1 MSATAK
7 LQADGHATEAL
18 KYTADGKAKAPT
30 RRQTDNEVEGFARA
44 DIEAVMVASAA
55 ADGDERREIIDELI
69 RIILGIYVHL
79 PLKQAMYGF
88 DPVQQLRRLKE
99 RADSDELVNGRFH
112 AEIGRILGELRD
124 AHTNYIG
131 PMAIEGWVARLPFLI
146 EQFGPETAPRFLVSK
161 TIPSVIAEVENV
173 AVDDVVFRP
182 GVEVLTWNGAP
193 IADAVRA
200 HGDVVRGGRPD
211 SAMARA
217 VDSMTFR
224 PLGYLPIPIE
234 HWVMIGYRQA
244 DGTTSDEHPEARLD
258 WRFIRPGQGPNPIR
272 PTEAA
277 ASAEAVHPDRSL
289 IRRAKKLSFNT
300 ELWRQETVHREA
312 RRDPLPATRAD
323 APVGEWIT
331 GRFQDNVSAKILDLG
346 GREVGYLRLWSFG
359 LRDDDGFI
367 AEVVDLLRLLPQD
380 GLIIDV
386 RGNPGGLIPAAERLL
401 QLFTPHRVEP
411 TRFSLLATDLTRA
424 IADAPQNRRMLSPW
438 RRSLFDASGTGEL
451 YSQGIPITPV
461 ERCNDRGQ
469 VYGGTVVAVV
479 DATTYSAGDL
489 FAAGFADNNL
499 GTIVSVGRATGAGG
513 ANVWRS
519 DVLRSIL
526 AGTGHDLPT
535 LPGGVG
541 FTMSVRRATR
551 IGSSDGAPIE
561 DLGIAGHRL
570 YAMTERDLL
579 EGNADLLTMCARL
592 IEAEPSTAMVVS
604 ADALRIT
611 VESDRLDRI
620 DVYVDGRP
628 FTSANTDGTAAFNL
642 LRMPESVRIDGYRGD
657 LLEQSRRLI
666 DRAGSLTPR

>member
-1 MSATAK
+1 MRAASESLAGVHTAP
-7 LQADGHATEAL
+7 AA
-18 KYTADGKAKAPT
+18 KYTPEGKAKAPT
-30 RRQTDNEVEGFARA
+30 KRQTEHELEGFARSEIETGLTEAAVAGPA
-44 DIEAVMVASAA
+44 D
-55 ADGDERREIIDELI
+55 RHEIIDELI
-69 RIILGIYVHL
+69 RIIHGIYVHL
-79 PLKQAMYGF
+79 PLKQAMYGI
-88 DPVQQLRRLKE
+88 DPLQQLRRLKE
-99 RADSDELVNGRFH
+99 RAASDELTHGRFH

-161 TIPSVIAEVENV
+161 TIPELIG
-173 AVDDVVFRP
+173 DPGFRP
-182 GVEVLTWNGAP
+182 GIEVLTWNGAP
-193 IADAVRA
+193 IAEAVRA

-234 HWVMIGYRQA
+234 HWVLIGYRTV
-244 DGTTSDEHPEARLD
+244 DGDEGETRLD
-258 WRFIRPGQGPNPIR
+258 WRFIRPGEGPTPTR

-289 IRRAKKLSFNT
+289 IRRAKKLSFNA
-300 ELWRQETVHREA
+300 ELWRQESVDRA
-312 RRDPLPATRAD
+312 QQRDPLPTDRAD
-323 APVGEWIT
+323 VPVGEWIT
-331 GRFQDNVSAKILDLG
+331 GRFQDNVSAKIVEVAG
-346 GREVGYLRLWSFG
+346 TRVGYLRLWSFS
-359 LRDDDGFI
+359 LTDDDGFI
-367 AEVVDLLRLLPQD
+367 DEIVQLLRLLPQD
-380 GLIIDV
+380 GLIVDL
-386 RGNPGGLIPAAERLL
+386 RGNPGGLIWAAERML
-401 QLFTPHRVEP
+401 QLFTPRPVEP

-438 RRSLFDASGTGEL
+438 RRSLFDAMGTGEL

-469 VYGGTVVAVV
+469 VYGGTVIAVV

-489 FAAGFADNNL
+489 FAAGFADNSI
-499 GTIVSVGRATGAGG
+499 GTIVSIGRATGAGG

-526 AGTGHDLPT
+526 AGTDHSLGT

-551 IGSSDGAPIE
+551 VGSSEGAPIE
-561 DLGIAGHRL
+561 DLGIAGHRS

-579 EGNADLLTMCARL
+579 ESNVDLLTMCARL
-592 IEAEPSTAMVVS
+592 IEAEPSTAMEVS
-604 ADALRIT
+604 ADGLRIT
-611 VESDRLDRI
+611 VASDRLDRI

-628 FTSANTDGTAAFNL
+628 FTSANTDGNAAFQL
-642 LRMPESVRIDGYRGD
+642 LRLPESVRIDGYRGD
-657 LLEQSRRLI
+657 LLEQSRRLV
-666 DRAGSLTPR
+666 DRAGELVAP

>member
-1 MSATAK
+1 MRDRAMRAGVD
-7 LQADGHATEAL
+7 AHATEAL
-18 KYTADGKAKAPT
+18 KYTAEGKAKAPT
-30 RRQTDNEVEGFARA
+30 KRQTERELEGFARSAIDDSLAEAAVTSPA
-44 DIEAVMVASAA
+44 D
-55 ADGDERREIIDELI
+55 RREIIDELI
-69 RIILGIYVHL
+69 RIMLGIYVHL

-99 RADSDELVNGRFH
+99 RASSEDLTHARFH

-146 EQFGPETAPRFLVSK
+146 EQFDSEITPRFLVSK
-161 TIPSVIAEVENV
+161 TIPDLINDAAFE
-173 AVDDVVFRP
+173 P

-234 HWVMIGYRQA
+234 HRVVIGYRKA
-244 DGTTSDEHPEARLD
+244 DGTDAEIRLE
-258 WRFIRPGQGPNPIR
+258 WRFIRPGEGPTRTR

-289 IRRAKKLSFNT
+289 IRRAKKLSFNA
-300 ELWRQETVHREA
+300 ELWRQESVDRASE
-312 RRDPLPATRAD
+312 RDPLPTDRAD
-323 APVGEWIT
+323 VVVGEWIA
-331 GRFQDNVSAKILDLG
+331 GRFQDNVSAKIVEVA
-346 GREVGYLRLWSFG
+346 GRQVGYLRLWSFS
-359 LRDDDGFI
+359 LTDDDGFI
-367 AEVVDLLRLLPQD
+367 DEIVDLLQLLPQD
-380 GLIIDV
+380 GLIVDV
-386 RGNPGGLIPAAERLL
+386 RGNPGGLIWAAERML
-401 QLFTPHRVEP
+401 QLFTPRRVEP

-424 IADAPQNRRMLSPW
+424 MADAPQNQRMLSPW
-438 RRSLFDASGTGEL
+438 RRSLVDASGTGEL

-469 VYGGTVVAVV
+469 VYGGTVIAVV

-489 FAAGFADNNL
+489 FAAGFADNNI

-526 AGTGHDLPT
+526 AGTDHRLGT

-551 IGSSDGAPIE
+551 IGSSEGAPIE
-561 DLGIAGHRL
+561 DLGIAGHRP
-570 YAMTERDLL
+570 YAMTEADLMD
-579 EGNADLLTMCARL
+579 GNIDLLTMCARL
-592 IEAEPSTAMVVS
+592 IEAEPSTAMEVV
-604 ADALRIT
+604 ADGLRIT

-620 DVYVDGRP
+620 DVFVDGRP
-628 FTSANTDGTAAFNL
+628 FTSANTDGNAAFQL

-666 DRAGSLTPR
+666 DRAGFLVAP

>member
-1 MSATAK
+1 MNDRAMRPAV
-7 LQADGHATEAL
+7 DPHATEAF
-18 KYTADGKAKAPT
+18 KYTPEGKAKAPT
-30 RRQTDNEVEGFARA
+30 RRQTERELEGFARSVI
-44 DIEAVMVASAA
+44 DDSLAA
-55 ADGDERREIIDELI
+55 AAVTSPADRHEIIDELT
-69 RIILGIYVHL
+69 RIMLGIYVHL

-99 RADSDELVNGRFH
+99 RATSEDLTHTRFH

-146 EQFGPETAPRFLVSK
+146 EQFASETAPRFLVSK
-161 TIPSVIAEVENV
+161 TIPDLI
-173 AVDDVVFRP
+173 DDVAFAP

-234 HWVMIGYRQA
+234 HWVNVGYRTA
-244 DGTTSDEHPEARLD
+244 DGVEDEIRLE
-258 WRFIRPGQGPNPIR
+258 WRFIRPGEGPTPVR

-289 IRRAKKLSFNT
+289 IRRAKKLSFNAD
-300 ELWRQETVHREA
+300 LWRSEA
-312 RRDPLPATRAD
+312 VDRAAPHTPLPADRAD
-323 APVGEWIT
+323 IAVDDWIT
-331 GRFQDNVSAKILDLG
+331 GRFQDNVSAKIVEVA
-346 GREVGYLRLWSFG
+346 GRQVGYLRLWSFS
-359 LRDDDGFI
+359 LTDDDGFI
-367 AEVVDLLRLLPQD
+367 DEIVALLKLLPQD
-380 GLIIDV
+380 GLIIDL
-386 RGNPGGLIPAAERLL
+386 RGNPGGLIWAAERML
-401 QLFTPHRVEP
+401 QLFTPRPVEP

-424 IADAPQNRRMLSPW
+424 MADAPQNRRMLSPW
-438 RRSLFDASGTGEL
+438 RRSLVDASATGEL

-489 FAAGFADNNL
+489 FAAGFADNSL
-499 GTIVSVGRATGAGG
+499 GTIVSIGRATGAGG

-526 AGTGHDLPT
+526 AGTDHRLGT

-551 IGSSDGAPIE
+551 IGSSEGAPIE
-561 DLGIAGHRL
+561 DLGIAGHRP

-579 EGNADLLTMCARL
+579 DGNVDLLTMCARL
-592 IEAEPSTAMVVS
+592 IDAEPSTAMEVA
-604 ADALRIT
+604 ADGLRIT
-611 VESDRLDRI
+611 VRSDRLDRI
-620 DVYVDGRP
+620 DVHVDGRP
-628 FTSANTDGTAAFNL
+628 FTSANTDGVAAFQL
-642 LRMPESVRIDGYRGD
+642 LRLPESVRIEGYRGD
-657 LLEQSRRLI
+657 LLEQSRRLV
-666 DRAGSLTPR
+666 DRAGVLVAP

>member
-1 MSATAK
+1 MRAE
-7 LQADGHATEAL
+7 TEQLTGVDVAPAA
-18 KYTADGKAKAPT
+18 KYTAEGKARAPT
-30 RRQTDNEVEGFARA
+30 KRQTRSELEGFARSE
-44 DIEAVMVASAA
+44 IEPGLAA
-55 ADGDERREIIDELI
+55 AAVTDAADRREIVDELI
-69 RIILGIYVHL
+69 RIIQGIYVHL
-79 PLKQAMYGF
+79 PLKQAMYGI
-88 DPVQQLRRLKE
+88 DPVQQLLRLKE
-99 RADSDELVNGRFH
+99 RAASDELTHARFH

-161 TIPSVIAEVENV
+161 TIPSLIAEVEGIDED
-173 AVDDVVFRP
+173 AAEDEMIFKP
-182 GVEVLTWNGAP
+182 GVEVVTWNGAP

-200 HGDVVRGGRPD
+200 YGDVVRGGRSD

-234 HWVMIGYRQA
+234 HWVVVGYR
-244 DGTTSDEHPEARLD
+244 TSRGVDHEIKLD
-258 WRFIRPGQGPNPIR
+258 WRFIRPGEGPTPVR
-272 PTEAA
+272 PTEAV

-289 IRRAKKLSFNT
+289 IRRAKKLSFNA
-300 ELWRQETVHREA
+300 ELWRQESVDRA
-312 RRDPLPATRAD
+312 SGRVLPASRAD
-323 APVGEWIT
+323 VPVGEWIT
-331 GRFQDNVSAKILDLG
+331 GRFQDNVSAKIEEVA
-346 GREVGYLRLWSFG
+346 GRQVGYLRLWSFS
-359 LRDDDGFI
+359 LTDDDGFVSEI
-367 AEVVDLLRLLPQD
+367 VELLRLLPQD
-380 GLIIDV
+380 GLIVDL
-386 RGNPGGLIPAAERLL
+386 RGNPGGLIWAAERTL
-401 QLFTPHRVEP
+401 QLFTPRRVEP
-411 TRFSLLATDLTRA
+411 TRFSLLATDLTRS

-438 RRSLFDASGTGEL
+438 RRSLFDALGTGEL

-469 VYGGTVVAVV
+469 VYGGTVIAVV

-489 FAAGFADNNL
+489 FAAGFADNNI

-526 AGTGHDLPT
+526 AGTDHSLGT

-551 IGSSDGAPIE
+551 VGSSEGAPIE
-561 DLGIAGHRL
+561 DLGIAGHRP

-579 EGNADLLTMCARL
+579 EGNIDLLTMCARL
-592 IEAEPSTAMVVS
+592 IEAEPSTAMEVS
-604 ADALRIT
+604 ADGLRIKVT
-611 VESDRLDRI
+611 SDRLDRI
-620 DVYVDGRP
+620 DVFVDDRP
-628 FTSANTDGTAAFNL
+628 FTSANTHGDVAFQL

-657 LLEQSRRLI
+657 LLEQSRRLV
-666 DRAGSLTPR
+666 DHAGELVAP